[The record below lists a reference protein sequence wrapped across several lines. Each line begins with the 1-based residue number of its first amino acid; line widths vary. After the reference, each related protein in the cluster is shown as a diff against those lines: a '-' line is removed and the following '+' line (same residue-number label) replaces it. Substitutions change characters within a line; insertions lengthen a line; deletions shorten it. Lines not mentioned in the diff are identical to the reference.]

1 MSQVWNI
8 LASWY
13 WSNLSILRDEAIAK
27 GFIFGN
33 EYPRAIIYLK
43 GDKIIYTVFHKKTLT
58 IAGAMDKVHGENM
71 GLSCL
76 IMP

>member
-1 MSQVWNI
+1 MSQVWEN
-8 LASWY
+8 LATWY
-13 WSNLSILRDEAIAK
+13 WANLSILRDDALAK

-33 EYPRAIIYLK
+33 EYPCAIIYLK
-43 GDKIIYTVFHKKTLT
+43 GDKIIYTVFHKKSLT
-58 IAGAMDKVHGENM
+58 IPGGMDKVHGENM